1 MRRRTMWTI
10 GVFAL
15 VMALTA
21 GVSYAQGRFGRHH
34 PGAGLHKDGF
44 MFGAI
49 ERFADEIGL
58 SDDQLDRISSVKT
71 EMEKKIIDLRAEKQK
86 AEIDL
91 RELMRD
97 PKAKGSEVKKVAQ
110 KVVDL
115 ESQIRLNRIETA
127 IKIRDVLTPEQ
138 REKMLEVIKEHR
150 REMREHHR
158 GEGPGEGFGPGPRPG
173 MKGRK

>member
-1 MRRRTMWTI
+1 MRGKTMWTI

-15 VMALTA
+15 VVALTA
-21 GVSYAQGRFGRHH
+21 GVSYAWGHRGGRG
-34 PGAGLHKDGF
+34 GF
-44 MFGAI
+44 MPFGAV

-58 SDDQLDRISSVKT
+58 SEDQLDRISSIKT
-71 EMEKKIIDLRAEKQK
+71 EMEKKIVDLRAEKQK

-91 RELMRD
+91 RELIRD
-97 PKAKGSEVKKVAQ
+97 PKAKSSEIEKAAQ

-138 REKMLEVIKEHR
+138 REKVMEVIKEHR
-150 REMREHHR
+150 RQMRERRLEKFGRGPHH
-158 GEGPGEGFGPGPRPG
+158 GPRSDFGPGPE
-173 MKGRK
+173 K